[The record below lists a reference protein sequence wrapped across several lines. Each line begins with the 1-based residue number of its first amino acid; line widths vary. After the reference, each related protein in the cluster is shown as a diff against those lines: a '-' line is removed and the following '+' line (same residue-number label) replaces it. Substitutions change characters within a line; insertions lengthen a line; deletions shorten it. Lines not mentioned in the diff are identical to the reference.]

1 MLPNIIV
8 QIDTKSFYLPRN
20 QMHQKAM
27 ILFIF
32 TVVTVISPTV
42 YGSLQITDQEYPLMH
57 FTKLVSE
64 VKFTAGRPLVIVL
77 PLNEEESTN
86 KGIGYLIEGLHSL
99 RRWLLLVNNISYNMN
114 TNMYTE
120 IQQHDSYIMLISGP
134 CEEWEGHIARYVQQ
148 LYELSVVNNMGNSWN
163 PRAKF
168 LVSVMS
174 NCTHMENTKLS
185 RVVLNE
191 LWLYEVMN
199 VAVIFLKS
207 NEHGCNDLQQN
218 TTDSAQGTYVELHTW
233 YPYETSD
240 RCNPTEG
247 TVPVKVFI
255 ERNLSDI
262 SRSDIFI
269 GYFGKNF
276 QGCRIKVYVRE
287 APYLVN
293 EPKRF
298 L

>member
-1 MLPNIIV
+1 
-8 QIDTKSFYLPRN
+8 
-20 QMHQKAM
+20 
-27 ILFIF
+27 
-32 TVVTVISPTV
+32 
-42 YGSLQITDQEYPLMH
+42 
-57 FTKLVSE
+57 
-64 VKFTAGRPLVIVL
+64 
-77 PLNEEESTN
+77 
-86 KGIGYLIEGLHSL
+86 
-99 RRWLLLVNNISYNMN
+99 
-114 TNMYTE
+114 
-120 IQQHDSYIMLISGP
+120 
-134 CEEWEGHIARYVQQ
+134 
-148 LYELSVVNNMGNSWN
+148 
-163 PRAKF
+163 
-168 LVSVMS
+168 
-174 NCTHMENTKLS
+174 
-185 RVVLNE
+185 
-191 LWLYEVMN
+191 MN